1 MNLTSY
7 VQTEY
12 KKSCGSKHT
21 DLSVGPIL
29 MKTRM

>member
-12 KKSCGSKHT
+12 EKSCGSKHRFKCMS
-21 DLSVGPIL
+21 DLNEN
-29 MKTRM
+29 